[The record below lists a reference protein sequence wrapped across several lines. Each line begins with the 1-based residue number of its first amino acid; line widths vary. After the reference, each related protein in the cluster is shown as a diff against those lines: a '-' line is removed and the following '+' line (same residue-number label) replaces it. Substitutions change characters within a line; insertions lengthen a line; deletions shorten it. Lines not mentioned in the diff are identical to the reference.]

1 VSDQE
6 VVNNK
11 MQEVV
16 NNKMTVNHLY
26 HRQTPLTSIT
36 LSKGQKGTYAYD
48 IKVEG
53 EDDKKLIEQLK
64 QIDSQL
70 RKEFAVG
77 QKEGDNNA

>member
-1 VSDQE
+1 MAE
-6 VVNNK
+6 P
-11 MQEVV
+11 EV

-64 QIDSQL
+64 QIDGDLKTAFAGNQE
-70 RKEFAVG
+70 KE
-77 QKEGDNNA
+77 